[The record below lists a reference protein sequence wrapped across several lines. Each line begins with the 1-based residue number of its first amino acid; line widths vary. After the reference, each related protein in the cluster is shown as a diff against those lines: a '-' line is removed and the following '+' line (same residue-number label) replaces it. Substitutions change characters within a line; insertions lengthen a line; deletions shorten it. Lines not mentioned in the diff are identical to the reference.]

1 MISTVLIG
9 TKNVTSK
16 RGLHQCS
23 RDGHTPP
30 STMFSSVQSL
40 AFVRHY
46 IKVSLHVYSIHFCYD
61 ISALI
66 DYVTIS
72 EITAHLRSKKLSVN
86 TVEDWEIVA
95 PSFDRFPTV
104 PFTFDE
110 VYWEAYWNIVHQPV
124 ELVVGIIE
132 KLNDQRR
139 EIEKEQ
145 AADEKR
151 NMEKE
156 KAERVVA
163 EKKQEELRLRKR
175 KKIIESPTQSPLSE
189 PPESPFSQD
198 EESPPPKR
206 KSPPPKRR
214 MIESPSPPTSLVA
227 RPVRF
232 LSLYVMLFRESL
244 IFHFTFHLFILGIN
258 NTWHT

>member
-1 MISTVLIG
+1 M
-9 TKNVTSK
+9 
-16 RGLHQCS
+16 
-23 RDGHTPP
+23 
-30 STMFSSVQSL
+30 
-40 AFVRHY
+40 
-46 IKVSLHVYSIHFCYD
+46 
-61 ISALI
+61 
-66 DYVTIS
+66 
-72 EITAHLRSKKLSVN
+72 SVN
-86 TVEDWEIVA
+86 HVEDWEIVA

-110 VYWEAYWNIVHQPV
+110 VYWEAYWKVVHQPV
-124 ELVVGIIE
+124 DLVMGIIE
-132 KLNDQRR
+132 KLNDERR

-145 AADEKR
+145 AADQKR
-151 NMEKE
+151 NIEKE

-214 MIESPSPPTSLVA
+214 MIESPSPPQSLVA

>member
-1 MISTVLIG
+1 M
-9 TKNVTSK
+9 
-16 RGLHQCS
+16 
-23 RDGHTPP
+23 
-30 STMFSSVQSL
+30 
-40 AFVRHY
+40 
-46 IKVSLHVYSIHFCYD
+46 
-61 ISALI
+61 
-66 DYVTIS
+66 
-72 EITAHLRSKKLSVN
+72 LSVN
-86 TVEDWEIVA
+86 NVEDWEIVA

-110 VYWEAYWNIVHQPV
+110 VCWEAYWKVVHEPV
-124 ELVVGIIE
+124 DMVMGIIK
-132 KLNDQRR
+132 KLNDKRR

-151 NMEKE
+151 NIEKE
-156 KAERVVA
+156 KAERLVA

-206 KSPPPKRR
+206 KSPPPKRKSSPPKRR
-214 MIESPSPPTSLVA
+214 MIESPSPPTSLVP

-232 LSLYVMLFRESL
+232 FSLLVMLFRE
-244 IFHFTFHLFILGIN
+244 
-258 NTWHT
+258 

>member
-1 MISTVLIG
+1 M
-9 TKNVTSK
+9 
-16 RGLHQCS
+16 
-23 RDGHTPP
+23 
-30 STMFSSVQSL
+30 
-40 AFVRHY
+40 
-46 IKVSLHVYSIHFCYD
+46 
-61 ISALI
+61 
-66 DYVTIS
+66 
-72 EITAHLRSKKLSVN
+72 LSVN

-110 VYWEAYWNIVHQPV
+110 VYWEAYWNVVHQPV

-132 KLNDQRR
+132 KLNDERR

-151 NMEKE
+151 NIEKE

-206 KSPPPKRR
+206 KSPPPKRKSSPPKRKSPPPKRR
-214 MIESPSPPTSLVA
+214 MIESPSPPTSLVP

-232 LSLYVMLFRESL
+232 LSFYVMLFRESV
-244 IFHFTFHLFILGIN
+244 IFHFTFHLLF
-258 NTWHT
+258 